1 MSIAG
6 KPDIALPSLDTAR
19 SIALRQSGGSLNKSA
34 NIQLFDRTRVCVL
47 TGGASWFVDACE
59 KENRLVELVGEPW
72 GEAGGEGI
80 NFGTGFL

>member
-19 SIALRQSGGSLNKSA
+19 SIALRQSGGS
-34 NIQLFDRTRVCVL
+34 
-47 TGGASWFVDACE
+47 GGASWFVDACE